1 MKKVFNL
8 VVKEWEWIKENPVAK
23 VSMEEENHK
32 RDRWLTEQDSEVV
45 GLQDAFH
52 DPEVFTPL
60 SRELEGCSG
69 GFG

>member
-1 MKKVFNL
+1 
-8 VVKEWEWIKENPVAK
+8 
-23 VSMEEENHK
+23 MEEENNK

-52 DPEVFTPL
+52 DPEVFTLL